1 MDTGYSLSQVIQHF
15 PRSTAWR
22 MVYWVTCADCTVH
35 YVFFL
40 VPELLRLVIFGDV
53 GLVLFFFFSFVLGF
67 VLVGVF
73 SLFFS
78 GGSSGLG
85 LTRRRWWDSVGRRM
99 EFPSLLVFISLLARD
114 FGLELHL
121 RIVAGSDL
129 AFVGA
134 GGDRLWTSSGGVDV
148 CNGC

>member
-1 MDTGYSLSQVIQHF
+1 
-15 PRSTAWR
+15 
-22 MVYWVTCADCTVH
+22 
-35 YVFFL
+35 
-40 VPELLRLVIFGDV
+40 
-53 GLVLFFFFSFVLGF
+53 VLFFFFSFVLGF

-114 FGLELHL
+114 FGLGLHL
-121 RIVAGSDL
+121 RIVDGSDS
-129 AFVGA
+129 AFVA
-134 GGDRLWTSSGGVDV
+134 GGTDCERQVEELMFAMDVGGGVVDA
-148 CNGC
+148 C